1 MIDNYMMYKNLPQ
14 LDLHQ
19 MNRYEAEVAI
29 KEFININYKQ
39 NNKLLIIIHGK
50 GSYILKNKTHEILK
64 RKKEVKTYKIDIF
77 NDGQTIV
84 ELK

>member
-1 MIDNYMMYKNLPQ
+1 MMYKNLPQ

-29 KEFININYKQ
+29 KEFININYRQ

>member
-1 MIDNYMMYKNLPQ
+1 MMYKKLPQ

-29 KEFININYKQ
+29 NEFINVNYKQ

-50 GSYILKNKTHEILK
+50 GSYTLKNKTHEILK
-64 RKKEVKTYKIDIF
+64 RKKEVKVYKIDIF

>member
-1 MIDNYMMYKNLPQ
+1 MMYKNLPQ

>member
-1 MIDNYMMYKNLPQ
+1 MIDNYMMYKKLPQ

-29 KEFININYKQ
+29 KEFININYRQ